1 MKAAIYQA
9 TVATLL
15 LGAAAVAAPSQA
27 ETIKVTIERLVYTPA
42 DIQAK
47 VGDEVE
53 WINKD
58 VLVHTATV
66 KGGAEVLLPAKKSA
80 SLLLQEPGSFD
91 YICRYHPNMKGHITV
106 QP

>member
-27 ETIKVTIERLVYTPA
+27 KTLKVTIERLVYTPA
-42 DIQAK
+42 DIEAK